1 VNKLVSAILCVAVVF
16 APLSVRAGE
25 IQNRIHRQEGRINQG
40 IHHGSI
46 SPKEARNLKRS
57 EASIRSERARD
68 IRSGGKFTQ
77 AEKRRLNQR
86 LNQTS
91 RSIYRAKHN

>member
-1 VNKLVSAILCVAVVF
+1 MNKLVSAMLCVAVVF

-25 IQNRIHRQEGRINQG
+25 IQNRLERQQGRINQG
-40 IHHGSI
+40 IHNGSL
-46 SPKEARNLKRS
+46 SPKEVRNLKRR

-77 AEKRRLNQR
+77 AEKRHLNRRLDR
-86 LNQTS
+86 TS
-91 RSIYRAKHN
+91 HDIYRYKHN

>member
-40 IHHGSI
+40 IRNGSI
-46 SPKEARNLKRS
+46 SPKEARNLKRR
-57 EASIRSERARD
+57 EASIRAERARD
-68 IRSGGKFTQ
+68 IHSGGKFTQ